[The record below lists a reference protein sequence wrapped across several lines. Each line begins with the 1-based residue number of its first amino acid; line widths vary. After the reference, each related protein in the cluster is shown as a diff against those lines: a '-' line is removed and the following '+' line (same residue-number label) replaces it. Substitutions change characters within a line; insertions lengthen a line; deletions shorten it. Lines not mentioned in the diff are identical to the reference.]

1 MEYNS
6 IERQFRGN
14 WGPQRRTCCA
24 TTTNTNSNTN
34 TNTKIQIHNI
44 IIIIACWLKRTCCAT
59 TVRAQTFHVADARK
73 QMRFRQNI
81 NKPRKKL
88 QISGNIVAEQDMKER
103 QNIKEPMQK
112 IDNRRIYNLLLTLPT
127 FF

>member
-1 MEYNS
+1 MLCDNYKYKFKYKYEYK
-6 IERQFRGN
+6 
-14 WGPQRRTCCA
+14 
-24 TTTNTNSNTN
+24 NTN
-34 TNTKIQIHNI
+34 TQHNY
-44 IIIIACWLKRTCCAT
+44 CPLKRTCCAT

-127 FF
+127 FFRHFVMNLSE

>member
-1 MEYNS
+1 MLCDNYKYKFKYEY
-6 IERQFRGN
+6 EYK
-14 WGPQRRTCCA
+14 
-24 TTTNTNSNTN
+24 NTN
-34 TNTKIQIHNI
+34 TQHYYNYCLLAEENLL
-44 IIIIACWLKRTCCAT
+44 CDNCSRPL
-59 TVRAQTFHVADARK
+59 AQTFHVADARK

-103 QNIKEPMQK
+103 KNIKEPMQK

-127 FF
+127 FFRHFVMNLSE